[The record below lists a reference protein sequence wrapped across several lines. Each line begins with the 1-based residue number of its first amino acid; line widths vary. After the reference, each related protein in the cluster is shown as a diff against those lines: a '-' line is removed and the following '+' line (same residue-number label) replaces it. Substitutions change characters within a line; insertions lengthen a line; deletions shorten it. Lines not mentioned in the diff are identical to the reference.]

1 MPQTGDGIKRYV
13 SNEMVCY
20 FINGLFDDEKE
31 SKRVGEDEKYV
42 LPEASQKDTE
52 RLQALQDLKKSV
64 KEA

>member
-42 LPEASQKDTE
+42 LSENKPRDMTKRKVLGNLKD
-52 RLQALQDLKKSV
+52 SV
-64 KEA
+64 KKA